1 MNFIAIVG
9 LVKTASDLIKNVR
22 ELIAIAQQDKA
33 LSDDEIALLQK
44 QLDSISGSD
53 KPAHWRIDA

>member
-44 QLDSISGSD
+44 QLDAISGND
-53 KPAHWRIDA
+53 KPAHWRIDP

>member
-9 LVKTASDLIKNVR
+9 LVKTAADLVRNVR

-33 LSDDEIALLQK
+33 LTDDEIEVLQK
-44 QLDSISGSD
+44 QLDAISGND
-53 KPAHWRIDA
+53 KPAHWRVDP

>member
-33 LSDDEIALLQK
+33 LTDDEIAVLRK
-44 QLDSISGSD
+44 QLDAISGDS
-53 KPAHWRIDA
+53 KPAHWRVEP